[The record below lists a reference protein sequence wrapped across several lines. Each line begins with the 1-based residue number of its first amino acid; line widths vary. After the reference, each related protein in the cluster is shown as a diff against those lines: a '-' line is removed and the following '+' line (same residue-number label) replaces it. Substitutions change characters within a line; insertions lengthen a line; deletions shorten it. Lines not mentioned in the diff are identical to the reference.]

1 MNIDAMPVAN
11 AIELLTTYSPEIFD
25 EVYKAQ
31 AYASRLSTDK
41 RLLQFTGTK
50 TVKIPK
56 AAWGGLYDYNRPNV
70 ADGRVS
76 GVLPYGYQASSVGL
90 GWEEFTLTQDRAACW
105 PIEHFD
111 NEESGGVILG
121 RSLTQLDRTVFVPEI
136 DKYLFSK
143 IYDYAGKKVD
153 EPFQV
158 VTSQTTGLKSF
169 LCLRALNDAFFYVT
183 NQEVPEE
190 EQILFVSTAFDR
202 AMREDTAELPRWI
215 KQEDYKKNISFVVSQ
230 YEGREVVVVVPQRFK
245 THFIPGPGH
254 DIWDTGSKP
263 IDFILMPKDAAIH
276 VVKYNKTLI
285 LEGREALLFTHMDG
299 YVILSRIYHD
309 VFVLDNKRVAI
320 YAHTGG
326 FDAVSGETDAN
337 GAATYRGQLNTAQNA
352 AGKLKVEV
360 TMVGNIVKRIVAVP
374 ADKIITLIKLN
385 GTTYDLK
392 ALTKDYTSNG
402 VAAPRNVDSI
412 VGADIGS
419 KEVTITIGGTPY
431 TGEQVA
437 VGDEL
442 DANDVLYAYFGG
454 QFIAKVSELN
464 RNGSAIT
471 ATSEGAT
478 SNVIAWTAANDT
490 DLTVA
495 TLSE

>member
-1 MNIDAMPVAN
+1 MNVDAMPIAN

-70 ADGRVS
+70 ADSRVS
-76 GVLPYGYQASSVGL
+76 GVVPYGYQTSNVGL

-153 EPFQV
+153 EPFATA
-158 VTSQTTGLKSF
+158 TSQSGLNCF

-202 AMREDTAELPRWI
+202 AMREDTVELPRWI

-254 DIWDTGSKP
+254 DIWGDDSKP

-326 FDAVSGETDAN
+326 FGALSGETGD
-337 GAATYRGQLNTAQNA
+337 AATYRSALNSAQLN
-352 AGKLKVEV
+352 AGKLSVELTV
-360 TMVGNIVKRIVAVP
+360 VGNVVKRVIAVP
-374 ADKIITLIKLN
+374 ADKVITLIKTSAVD
-385 GTTYDLK
+385 GGEAVTPAADLY
-392 ALTKDYTSNG
+392 ALTKGANRS
-402 VAAPRNVDSI
+402 VDSI
-412 VGADIGS
+412 VGSEIGS
-419 KEVTITIGGTPY
+419 KAVTVTINGTAY
-431 TGEQVA
+431 SATQVA
-437 VGDEL
+437 VGDKLEAGDNVFAL
-442 DANDVLYAYFGG
+442 FGG
-454 QFIAKVSELN
+454 QFIAKITAID
-464 RNGSAIT
+464 GSAAT
-471 ATSEGAT
+471 AWSEA
-478 SNVIAWTAANDT
+478 DDET
-490 DLTVA
+490 DLA
-495 TLSE
+495 IITLSE

>member
-1 MNIDAMPVAN
+1 MDNAMPIAN

-70 ADGRVS
+70 ADSRVS
-76 GVLPYGYQASSVGL
+76 GVVPYGYQYSNVGL
-90 GWEEFTLTQDRAACW
+90 GWEEFTLTQDRAAAW

-153 EPFQV
+153 APFQV
-158 VTSQTTGLKSF
+158 VTNSSTGLKSF

-190 EQILFVSTAFDR
+190 EQILFVSTAFDK

-230 YEGREVVVVVPQRFK
+230 YEGREVVVVVPQRFR
-245 THFIPGPGH
+245 TGFIPGPGH
-254 DIWDTGSKP
+254 DMWKNDSKP

-299 YVILSRIYHD
+299 YCIISRIYHD

-326 FDAVSGETDAN
+326 FSDTNNADAVALN
-337 GAATYRGQLNTAQNA
+337 NAQLA
-352 AGKLKVEV
+352 AGKLNVEV
-360 TMVGNIVKRIVAVP
+360 TMVGDIVKRIVAVP
-374 ADKIITLIKLN
+374 ADKVITLIKAAASTSGN
-385 GTTYDLK
+385 ETVPASDLV
-392 ALTKDYTSNG
+392 ALTKGANK
-402 VAAPRNVDSI
+402 NVESL
-412 VGADIGS
+412 VGAGIGS
-419 KEVTITIGGTPY
+419 KEVTITINGTTY
-431 TGEQVA
+431 NGTQVA
-437 VGDEL
+437 VGDKL
-442 DANDVLYAYFGG
+442 DAGDNLFVYFGG
-454 QFIAKVSELN
+454 QFIAK
-464 RNGSAIT
+464 IT
-471 ATSEGAT
+471 AIDGTAKTAWEAADSE
-478 SNVIAWTAANDT
+478 T
-490 DLTVA
+490 DLAVI

>member
-158 VTSQTTGLKSF
+158 VTSATTGLKSF

-254 DIWDTGSKP
+254 DIWGDGSKA

-337 GAATYRGQLNTAQNA
+337 GASTYRGQLNNAQLA
-352 AGKLKVEV
+352 AGKLNVEI
-360 TMVGNIVKRIVAVP
+360 TMVGDIVKRIVAVP
-374 ADKIITLIKLN
+374 ADKVITLIKVH
-385 GTTYDLK
+385 GDVDAEAPTEAADLV
-392 ALTKDYTSNG
+392 ALTARARPEP
-402 VAAPRNVDSI
+402 VNVDSL

-419 KEVTITIGGTPY
+419 KEVTITIPGVTNPITGT
-431 TGEQVA
+431 QVA
-437 VGDEL
+437 VGDKL
-442 DANDVLYAYFGG
+442 DRGDNLFAYFGG
-454 QFIAKVSELN
+454 QFIAKITAID
-464 RNGSAIT
+464 GSA
-471 ATSEGAT
+471 ATYWDGAADET
-478 SNVIAWTAANDT
+478 ELAI
-490 DLTVA
+490 LTLA
-495 TLSE
+495 E